1 MEGGFKDSSRTT
13 EGGVDGGSQI
23 KMRNEHQLRGN
34 NGEKREMETERCS
47 QKEGERGRRE
57 RSDVVQ
63 CRLYSSFLNGTILCF
78 LAFVMNMLIYFGI
91 ATLVGHAGFDITMT
105 FMMIPHLN
113 LLKKSTYRFINIEDI
128 C

>member
-1 MEGGFKDSSRTT
+1 MQSE
-13 EGGVDGGSQI
+13 
-23 KMRNEHQLRGN
+23 
-34 NGEKREMETERCS
+34 
-47 QKEGERGRRE
+47 GRRE
-57 RSDVVQ
+57 RSDVVH
-63 CRLYSSFLNGTILCF
+63 CHLYSSFLNGTILCF